1 MSKIGR
7 AFFICSLPKK
17 KSQTSTSYKVPTA
30 IAFELSKTEPPPR
43 LKIPSTCSSFA
54 IFIAFWIVPN
64 IGLLT
69 TPPKAMK
76 STPFSFKLFITTSKS
91 PSSITLL
98 LP

>member
-43 LKIPSTCSSFA
+43 LKTPSTFSSFA
-54 IFIAFWIVPN
+54 IFIAF
-64 IGLLT
+64 
-69 TPPKAMK
+69 
-76 STPFSFKLFITTSKS
+76 
-91 PSSITLL
+91 
-98 LP
+98 